1 MSSGESRTD
10 AELLAATPS
19 DPEAFAAFY
28 RRHVRAVL
36 SMVTRRLPACDAGD
50 VVAEVFATALVHR
63 RRYDAARGSAG
74 AWLAGIAQ
82 HKIADA
88 QRRGHA
94 QARLCH
100 RLGISV
106 PRLAEEPHLDEAP
119 ELLAG
124 LPDDQRQAV
133 RARVIDEQSYEQ
145 IAREQGVSPQAVR
158 QRVSRGLRALRSQI
172 KEREQ

>member
-1 MSSGESRTD
+1 MKPPDHRSD
-10 AELLAATPS
+10 AELLGAPA

-28 RRHVRAVL
+28 RRHVRAVIAL
-36 SMVTRRLPACDAGD
+36 ACRNLPTTEAGD
-50 VVAEVFATALVHR
+50 VVAEVFATALVYR
-63 RRYDAARGSAG
+63 RRFDPARGSAG

-94 QARLCH
+94 QARLCR

-106 PRLAEEPHLDEAP
+106 PRLAEAPRLDGAP
-119 ELLAG
+119 ELLAA
-124 LPDDQRQAV
+124 LPDEQRQAV

-158 QRVSRGLRALRSQI
+158 QRVSRGLRALRSQM